1 MKKNYFTIFIIFCFI
16 IEFNVFGQ
24 HHGGKYG
31 KEKREMICA
40 ERIAFFTKQIGLTPE
55 EAEKFWP
62 IFNEYHDKKDEIHDK
77 RRKAIDQL
85 SNNTNLSDNEI
96 EDNINIIIKS
106 FEEETKL
113 MEEYHLKYKEILP
126 LKKVS
131 KIYVAENHFKKYLL
145 HKIKGN
151 KGGKKD

>member
-1 MKKNYFTIFIIFCFI
+1 MKKKYFIVFLIFSFLLEINILS
-16 IEFNVFGQ
+16 Q

-40 ERIAFFTKQIGLTPE
+40 ERIAFFTEQIGLTPE

-62 IFNEYHDKKDEIHDK
+62 VFNEFYEKKDEIHD
-77 RRKAIDQL
+77 RRRAAVRE
-85 SNNTNLSDNEI
+85 LSDNQNLSEKEM
-96 EDNINIIIKS
+96 EDNMNVIIKS

-113 MEEYHLKYKEILP
+113 MEEYQLKYKEILP
-126 LKKVS
+126 IEKIS
-131 KIYVAENHFKKYLL
+131 KIYVAEHQFKKYLL

-151 KGGKKD
+151 KGGKNN